1 MDLMPQPQ
9 NRAATGLATFA
20 NRRVPHLRRASVFAP
35 KVGWR
40 LGTTTE
46 CAFWPSVLAASL
58 LLALAVPCLGV
69 PPHPAAC
76 TRIELNGKVNAG
88 QEWKA
93 PIGEGWVFR
102 LVPIAPGSAGYTGWD
117 LVVDR
122 DPPAGFPDALL
133 LATPPYNSINEREIG
148 TTYGLR
154 AQDAIGWNP
163 RSFRFITNPAAFLQ
177 GQKLFLALSS
187 QLQAPSGKSSGASSK
202 EDPAPTTPDAARL
215 TRQLMD
221 LQSRA
226 AAGELRILD
235 AGLAPGIAD
244 PEPFAESWA
253 LRAAR
258 TPVTLVSPTSSK
270 PTPRGELDWM
280 RFSVTLWLPA
290 GWKPP
295 NGLSATPAPCA
306 Q

>member
-1 MDLMPQPQ
+1 MDLMRQPQ
-9 NRAATGLATFA
+9 KPGAKGLATAA
-20 NRRVPHLRRASVFAP
+20 NRT
-35 KVGWR
+35 G
-40 LGTTTE
+40 
-46 CAFWPSVLAASL
+46 WPSALSAALVLAFAL
-58 LLALAVPCLGV
+58 PALAA
-69 PPHPAAC
+69 PPHSAAC
-76 TRIELNGKVNAG
+76 TRIELTGKVSAG
-88 QEWKA
+88 EEWKA
-93 PIGEGWVFR
+93 SLGEGWVFR
-102 LVPIAPGSAGYTGWD
+102 VVPIAPGSAGYTGWD

-154 AQDAIGWNP
+154 AQDAIGWNL
-163 RSFRFITNPAAFLQ
+163 RSFRFLTNPAAFLQ

-187 QLQAPSGKSSGASSK
+187 QLQAPSGKPPGAGLNQPGASSNQ
-202 EDPAPTTPDAARL
+202 DPAVARL

-226 AAGELRILD
+226 AAGEFRILD

-244 PEPFAESWA
+244 PEPFAQNWA
-253 LRAAR
+253 LQAAR
-258 TPVTLVSPTSSK
+258 MQITLVPPAGSK

-280 RFSVTLWLPA
+280 RFSITLWLPA

-295 NGLSATPAPCA
+295 RSLSATPARCP

>member
-1 MDLMPQPQ
+1 MEFMLQPQ
-9 NRAATGLATFA
+9 NRGARRLETSASRKGWSNALTAALLMAFA
-20 NRRVPHLRRASVFAP
+20 LP
-35 KVGWR
+35 
-40 LGTTTE
+40 
-46 CAFWPSVLAASL
+46 
-58 LLALAVPCLGV
+58 ALAVP
-69 PPHPAAC
+69 PRPATCA
-76 TRIELNGKVNAG
+76 RVELTGKVIAG

-93 PIGEGWVFR
+93 PLGEGWIFR
-102 LVPIAPGSAGYTGWD
+102 LVPINPGSAAYTGWD

-163 RSFRFITNPAAFLQ
+163 RSFRFLIDPSAFLQ
-177 GQKLFLALSS
+177 GRKLFLALSS
-187 QLQAPSGKSSGASSK
+187 QLQGLSGKPPGAASN
-202 EDPAPTTPDAARL
+202 EDSEVARL

-221 LQSRA
+221 LQSRSA
-226 AAGELRILD
+226 TGQLRILE

-244 PEPFAESWA
+244 PEPFAQSWA
-253 LRAAR
+253 ARAAR
-258 TPVTLVSPTSSK
+258 MQTTLAPPAASK

-280 RFSVTLWLPA
+280 RFSIVLWLPA
-290 GWKPP
+290 DWKLPH
-295 NGLSATPAPCA
+295 GLNASTAPC

>member
-1 MDLMPQPQ
+1 MRQPQ
-9 NRAATGLATFA
+9 KPGAKGLATAA
-20 NRRVPHLRRASVFAP
+20 NRT
-35 KVGWR
+35 G
-40 LGTTTE
+40 
-46 CAFWPSVLAASL
+46 WPSALSAALVLAFAL
-58 LLALAVPCLGV
+58 PALAA
-69 PPHPAAC
+69 PPHSAAC
-76 TRIELNGKVNAG
+76 TRIELTGKVSAG
-88 QEWKA
+88 EEWKA
-93 PIGEGWVFR
+93 SLGEGWVFR
-102 LVPIAPGSAGYTGWD
+102 VVPIAPGSAGYTGWD

-163 RSFRFITNPAAFLQ
+163 RSFRFLTNPAAFLQ

-187 QLQAPSGKSSGASSK
+187 QLPAPSGKPPGAGLNQPGASSNQ
-202 EDPAPTTPDAARL
+202 DPAEARL

-226 AAGELRILD
+226 ATGEFRILD
-235 AGLAPGIAD
+235 AGLTPGIAD
-244 PEPFAESWA
+244 PEPFAQNWA
-253 LRAAR
+253 LQAAR
-258 TPVTLVSPTSSK
+258 MQITLVPPAAK

-280 RFSVTLWLPA
+280 RFSITLRLPA

-295 NGLSATPAPCA
+295 RSLSATPAPCS

>member
-1 MDLMPQPQ
+1 MDFMPLPPDR
-9 NRAATGLATFA
+9 RAMGLVTFR
-20 NRRVPHLRRASVFAP
+20 NRRGRR
-35 KVGWR
+35 
-40 LGTTTE
+40 
-46 CAFWPSVLAASL
+46 CAVTAALVLAIVVP
-58 LLALAVPCLGV
+58 ALAA
-69 PPHPAAC
+69 PPRPAAC
-76 TRIELNGKVNAG
+76 TRLELTGRVNSG

-93 PIGEGWVFR
+93 SLGEGWVFR
-102 LVPIAPGSAGYTGWD
+102 VVPIAPGSAGYTGWD

-122 DPPAGFPDALL
+122 DSPAGFPDALL

-163 RSFRFITNPAAFLQ
+163 RSFRFLTDPAAFLE
-177 GQKLFLALSS
+177 GQKLFLALLEVSS
-187 QLQAPSGKSSGASSK
+187 RKPSGTGRNQSSPSS
-202 EDPAPTTPDAARL
+202 EDAATVARL

-226 AAGELRILD
+226 AAGEFRILD

-244 PEPFAESWA
+244 PEPFAQSWA
-253 LRAAR
+253 MRAAR
-258 TPVTLVSPTSSK
+258 TQYTIVTPAGSK

-290 GWKPP
+290 GWKPAH
-295 NGLSATPAPCA
+295 GLSATPAPC

>member
-1 MDLMPQPQ
+1 MDLMRQPQ
-9 NRAATGLATFA
+9 KPGAKGLATAA
-20 NRRVPHLRRASVFAP
+20 NRT
-35 KVGWR
+35 G
-40 LGTTTE
+40 
-46 CAFWPSVLAASL
+46 WPSALSAALVLAFAL
-58 LLALAVPCLGV
+58 PALAA
-69 PPHPAAC
+69 PPHSAAC
-76 TRIELNGKVNAG
+76 TRIELTGKVSAG
-88 QEWKA
+88 EEWKA
-93 PIGEGWVFR
+93 SLGEGWVFR
-102 LVPIAPGSAGYTGWD
+102 VVPIAPGSAGYTGWD

-154 AQDAIGWNP
+154 AQDAIGWNL
-163 RSFRFITNPAAFLQ
+163 RSFRFLTNPAAFLQ

-187 QLQAPSGKSSGASSK
+187 QLPAPSGKPPGAGLNQPGASSNQ
-202 EDPAPTTPDAARL
+202 DPAEARL

-226 AAGELRILD
+226 ATGEFRILD
-235 AGLAPGIAD
+235 AGLTPGIAD
-244 PEPFAESWA
+244 PEPFAQNWA
-253 LRAAR
+253 LQAAR
-258 TPVTLVSPTSSK
+258 MQITLVPPAAK

-280 RFSVTLWLPA
+280 RFSITLRLPA

-295 NGLSATPAPCA
+295 RSLSATPAPCS